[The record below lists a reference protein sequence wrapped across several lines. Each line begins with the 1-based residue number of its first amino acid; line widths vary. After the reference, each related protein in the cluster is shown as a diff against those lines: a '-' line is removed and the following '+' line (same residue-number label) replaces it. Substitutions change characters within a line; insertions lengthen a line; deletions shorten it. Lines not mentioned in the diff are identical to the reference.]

1 MALIQCAECGKPMSQ
16 HAAACPHC
24 GSPNTAAQQPQPQQ
38 PQQQWQQQQ
47 MQPTQAAP
55 VAEEKPL
62 VNDELA
68 SIMLLGYIA
77 ICFLIIILIKFWDFS
92 MYSVDFEWFINNILL
107 SNLPC
112 LGLPIV
118 ALTIK
123 KPILRNIAL
132 GLSIIL
138 FGLSA
143 YEIYIYISYIYF

>member
-38 PQQQWQQQQ
+38 PQQWQQQQ

-62 VNDELA
+62 VNNELA

-77 ICFLIIILIKFWDFS
+77 IWLFIIILFEFWDFP
-92 MYSVDFEWFINNILL
+92 MYSYDSVERLIYYIL

-138 FGLSA
+138 FGLTA
-143 YEIYIYISYIYF
+143 YNIFNIYVLYK